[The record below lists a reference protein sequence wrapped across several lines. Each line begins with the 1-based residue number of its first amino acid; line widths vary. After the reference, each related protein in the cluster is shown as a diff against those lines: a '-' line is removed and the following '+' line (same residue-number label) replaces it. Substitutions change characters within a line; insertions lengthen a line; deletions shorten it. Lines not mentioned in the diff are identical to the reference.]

1 MSNEGPGHKASI
13 NSEEGSTSLRPSLPR
28 VSTMMTSSLLRKELL
43 NMSTAL
49 AKLREERKEV
59 NQAFDRY

>member
-1 MSNEGPGHKASI
+1 M
-13 NSEEGSTSLRPSLPR
+13 NSEEGVARAGLPR

-49 AKLREERKEV
+49 AHMRQERKEV
-59 NQAFDRY
+59 NQAFDRYQPDY